1 MVTKDEALA
10 AGMPE
15 RTWYRRH
22 GPNARPARPEGRP
35 RRIPRQAFPAVYAA
49 VCDGSRSMDDV
60 EAEFGS
66 VHPRTWDRY
75 VKELER
81 HSADAA

>member
-1 MVTKDEALA
+1 MTAKYAAAA
-10 AGMPE
+10 AGISE

-35 RRIPRQAFPAVYAA
+35 RRIPRQTFPAVYAS

-66 VHPRTWDRY
+66 IHPRTWDRY

-81 HSADAA
+81 HSADAT

>member
-1 MVTKDEALA
+1 MVAKDEAA
-10 AGMPE
+10 AASMSE

-49 VCDGSRSMDDV
+49 VQSGARTLTSVLS
-60 EAEFGS
+60 EFELS
-66 VHPRTWDRY
+66 DRTWDRY

-81 HSADAA
+81 HTADAT

>member
-10 AGMPE
+10 AGGSE

-22 GPNARPARPEGRP
+22 GPNARPAKPEGRP
-35 RRIPRQAFPAVYAA
+35 RRISRQAFPAVYAS
-49 VCDGSRSMDDV
+49 VCDGSRSMSDV

-81 HSADAA
+81 HSANAT